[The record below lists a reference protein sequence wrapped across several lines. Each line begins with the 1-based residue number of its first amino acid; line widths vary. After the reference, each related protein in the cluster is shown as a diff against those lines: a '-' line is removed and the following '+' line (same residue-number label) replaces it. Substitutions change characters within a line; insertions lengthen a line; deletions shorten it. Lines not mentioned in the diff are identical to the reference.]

1 MGAENQ
7 LTNRTYLAVI
17 PAHCAEWISSTIT
30 SVAFRRAWRRLLP
43 ARDRPSYGFPH
54 RAGSCHSLRKAE
66 CCKALPVD
74 PRIIQETVDGVF
86 RELPSKCAG
95 HHLHVDTP
103 VREHHTE
110 EAAEDIHDR
119 DPLFL
124 SNITLEEKT
133 PDVEPF
139 HKFCSKI

>member
-1 MGAENQ
+1 MPVRPENQ
-7 LTNRTYLAVI
+7 PLVSVIVPIYNAKNHIARCIESIRRQTYRNLEILLLNDGSQDVSLAVCRMF
-17 PAHCAEWISSTIT
+17 A
-30 SVAFRRAWRRLLP
+30 
-43 ARDRPSYGFPH
+43 
-54 RAGSCHSLRKAE
+54 K
-66 CCKALPVD
+66 VD